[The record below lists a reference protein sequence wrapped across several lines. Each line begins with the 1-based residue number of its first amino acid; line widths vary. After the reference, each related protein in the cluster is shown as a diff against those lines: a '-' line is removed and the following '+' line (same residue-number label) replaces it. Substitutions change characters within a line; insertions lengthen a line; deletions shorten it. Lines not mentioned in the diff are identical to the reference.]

1 MKKYLVVVPLM
12 VGLLAGCAKDKAG
25 PGAGVQEGA
34 QGTDQASTQASGVD
48 QANVQGQAIT
58 DPGAAGQQA
67 AAVDAKR
74 LVYFPY
80 DSASVDDEGRGIIET
95 HARYL
100 KSNPGKQVRLEG
112 HADERGTPE
121 YNLALGE
128 RRAQSVERMLRLL
141 GVDGNRIATRSWGEE
156 KPASF
161 GHDESAWR
169 QNRRVEIIYQ

>member
-1 MKKYLVVVPLM
+1 MKKYLILPLM
-12 VGLLAGCAKDKAG
+12 IGLLAGCAKDKAG
-25 PGAGVQEGA
+25 PGAGVQDGA
-34 QGTDQASTQASGVD
+34 QGDQASTQASGVD

-58 DPGAAGQQA
+58 DQGAAGQQA
-67 AAVDAKR
+67 GADGANR
-74 LVYFPY
+74 LVYFAY
-80 DSASVDDEGRGIIET
+80 DSYSVDDESRGVIEA

-100 KSNPGKQVRLEG
+100 KANPGKQVRLEG

-141 GVDGNRIATRSWGEE
+141 GVNGNRVTTRSWGEE